1 MFFDSD
7 HPYHELHACEHCG
20 LLSAQQFAY
29 VNKHGDIEQLC
40 ERCYLEAV
48 KPQESP
54 ALARRDKRVAWG
66 LAVIGGA
73 ALLLWLSGCAT
84 RPHTVETRIVNGKSI
99 EIHTDAPEFMEPQ
112 LPVAWIGYYEAARDR
127 IFLRSPVRQWV
138 VNHELAHAEGMLH
151 TAWVHHEFNRMNC
164 ATVVKAGGRYR
175 VGQVICNRPDG
186 EVVFTDSSMKE
197 VV

>member
-1 MFFDSD
+1 MSSV
-7 HPYHELHACEHCG
+7 LHSCEQCG
-20 LLSAQQFAY
+20 LPVALQHAY
-29 VNKHGDIEQLC
+29 IDRHGDIKQLC
-40 ERCYLEAV
+40 GNCYDEALEGE
-48 KPQESP
+48 ESP
-54 ALARRDKRVAWG
+54 ELVKRDKRAALV
-66 LAVIGGA
+66 LVLIGA
-73 ALLLWLSGCAT
+73 ALLLWMNGCAT
-84 RPHTVETRIVNGKSI
+84 RPHKVETRIVNGKSI
-99 EIHTDAPEFMEPQ
+99 EIHTDAPSDLEPQ

-151 TAWVHHEFNRMNC
+151 TAWVHHEFNRMVC

-175 VGQVICNRPDG
+175 VGQVICSRPDG